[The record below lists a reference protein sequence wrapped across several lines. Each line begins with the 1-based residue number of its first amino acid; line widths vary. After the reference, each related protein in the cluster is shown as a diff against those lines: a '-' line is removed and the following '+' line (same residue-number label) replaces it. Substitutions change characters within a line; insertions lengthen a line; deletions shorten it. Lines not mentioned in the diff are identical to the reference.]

1 VSAELPFALRHMATE
16 LKSGIGL
23 YRALQAIAVADYGVL
38 SQEFSHTIAEIEE
51 GTDAQDA
58 LRHLALRTQSKAL
71 RTALTH
77 IVRALKT
84 GGNLSEVMGN
94 IAEDV
99 SFELQ
104 QKTKEFAEKMNF
116 FGVIFIFMAIVL
128 PVFVAILGSIR
139 NAPLGASGSMFSS
152 LPLDPTMIAIFYLAV
167 MPMILIYLIFY
178 LKMSQ
183 PKS

>member
-1 VSAELPFALRHMATE
+1 
-16 LKSGIGL
+16 
-23 YRALQAIAVADYGVL
+23 
-38 SQEFSHTIAEIEE
+38 
-51 GTDAQDA
+51 
-58 LRHLALRTQSKAL
+58 L
-71 RTALTH
+71 RTALTQ
-77 IVRALKT
+77 IIRALRT
-84 GGNLSEVMGN
+84 GGNLSEVMNN

-139 NAPLGASGSMFSS
+139 NAPLGQGGSMFAG
-152 LPLDPTMIAIFYLAV
+152 LPLDPTMIMLFYLV
-167 MPMILIYLIFY
+167 LMPLILCYLVFY
-178 LKMSQ
+178 LKISQ

>member
-1 VSAELPFALRHMATE
+1 PFALRHMATE

-23 YRALQAIAVADYGVL
+23 YRTLQAIASADYGVL
-38 SQEFSHTIAEIEE
+38 SQEFSQTINEIEE

-58 LRHLALRTQSKAL
+58 LRHLALRTQSRAL
-71 RTALTH
+71 RTALTQ
-77 IVRALKT
+77 IIRALRT
-84 GGNLSEVMGN
+84 GGNLSEVMNN

-139 NAPLGASGSMFSS
+139 NAPLGQGGSMFAG
-152 LPLDPTMIAIFYLAV
+152 LPLDPTMIMLFYLV
-167 MPMILIYLIFY
+167 LMPLILCYLVFY
-178 LKMSQ
+178 LKISQ